1 MRMRWEKGTKSRRVI
16 LAGCALGV
24 LVITHA
30 MTASASGPAS
40 SNRLEANLTND
51 ASADNGEPSI
61 AINPIDP
68 SNIIVGY
75 VQNYDAGMHAATY
88 QQSPSP
94 HNVLATIQSCGYAV
108 THDGGTT
115 WVRRPI
121 PYSTLSPD
129 PIFTNC
135 SDEIAAFTRDGVAY
149 LMMSTFSD
157 AFPAVTEVRLIA
169 SRDGG
174 ATWSPP
180 STALRNTF
188 GQNGSLTP
196 ATPGLHLF
204 LDRPWLTI
212 DDSTGRLY
220 VSVAQ
225 YWVDPAGIA
234 HNVLIMTTST
244 SGGRTW
250 SEPTQ
255 VDGPVPTG
263 ETETQ
268 YPPPTAGH
276 GEFAMAYVAPAG
288 ATSNPT
294 CRCVVFASSRDG
306 GRTFT
311 RRSTPF
317 NGDPTTGN
325 GISTQLVADPTRAAA
340 FALMTVAHGQ
350 VHVSRTVDD
359 GRTWSKQVP
368 LGISGTVPWE
378 PWAAFS
384 PSGTLGVVWRA
395 QYPDMTYD
403 TWAAT
408 SASGGLHF
416 AMPTRLNT
424 RRSPAPNWY
433 LRVGGDDTTGLAL
446 DAGRLIAAWGDWRG
460 SHGEDVW
467 WARVPTQGEAPPA
480 V

>member
-1 MRMRWEKGTKSRRVI
+1 MRWANGAKPSRVI
-16 LAGCALGV
+16 LAVCALG
-24 LVITHA
+24 LLAAAQA
-30 MTASASGPAS
+30 MTASASGPS
-40 SNRLEANLTND
+40 SSGRLEANLSND

-61 AINPIDP
+61 AINPNDAN
-68 SNIIVGY
+68 NIIVGY
-75 VQNYDAGMHAATY
+75 VQNHDAGMHAATY
-88 QQSPSP
+88 RQSPSP
-94 HNVLATIQSCGYAV
+94 SNLLATIQTCGYAV
-108 THDGGTT
+108 THDGGRT

-129 PIFTNC
+129 PVLTNC
-135 SDEIAAFTRDGVAY
+135 SDEIVVFTRDGVAY

-157 AFPAVTEVRLIA
+157 AFPAVTEVRVIA

-174 ATWSPP
+174 ATWSRP

-196 ATPGLHLF
+196 GAPDMHLF

-225 YWVDPAGIA
+225 YWVEPGGVA
-234 HNVLIMTTST
+234 HNVLLVTTSAN
-244 SGGRTW
+244 GGRTW

-255 VDGPVPTG
+255 VDAPVPAG

-268 YPPPTAGH
+268 YPPPTAAF

-288 ATSNPT
+288 AANNPT

-311 RRSTPF
+311 RRETPF

-325 GISTQLVADPTRAAA
+325 GISTQLVADPTGAGA

-359 GRTWSKQVP
+359 GRTWSKPVP
-368 LGISGTVPWE
+368 LGIGGTVPWE

-395 QYPDMTYD
+395 QYPDTSYD
-403 TWAAT
+403 TWATT
-408 SASGGLHF
+408 SADGGRTF
-416 AMPTRLNT
+416 SMPTRLNS

-446 DAGRLIAAWGDWRG
+446 SRGQLITAWGDWRG

-467 WARVPTQGEAPPA
+467 WSRVPTSTP
-480 V
+480 